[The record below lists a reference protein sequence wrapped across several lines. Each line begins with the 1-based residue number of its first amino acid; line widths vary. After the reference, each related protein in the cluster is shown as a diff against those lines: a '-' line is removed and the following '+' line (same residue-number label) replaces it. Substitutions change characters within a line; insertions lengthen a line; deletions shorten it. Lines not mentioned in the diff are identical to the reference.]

1 MSNIDRVQCTAVMGK
16 GGNEIAVGK
25 KSIRQTPTSNP
36 HTGDKAFALRAQG
49 GKNERTIKN
58 GMKLLME
65 FIVTQRASL
74 GEVLKM
80 HQCGTRLEGLP
91 AYPLKCA
98 AKI

>member
-1 MSNIDRVQCTAVMGK
+1 
-16 GGNEIAVGK
+16 
-25 KSIRQTPTSNP
+25 
-36 HTGDKAFALRAQG
+36 
-49 GKNERTIKN
+49 
-58 GMKLLME
+58 MKLLME
-65 FIVTQRASL
+65 FIVTQRASF